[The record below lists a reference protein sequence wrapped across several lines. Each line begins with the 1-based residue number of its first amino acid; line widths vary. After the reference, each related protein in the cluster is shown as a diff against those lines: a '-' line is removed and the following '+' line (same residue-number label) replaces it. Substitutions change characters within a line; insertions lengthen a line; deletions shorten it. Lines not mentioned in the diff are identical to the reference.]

1 MIRFSDPLEGMARQY
16 VVRSKR

>member
-1 MIRFSDPLEGMARQY
+1 MIRFSDPLEGMASQY